1 MEGLSKSALIKSL
14 SPRVILSNHF
24 LPKGTK
30 MRVNLEDQG
39 RQKVSF
45 SFAQTKKP
53 LQSPL
58 FIPASNDTP
67 VTEPQ
72 GALSQ
77 SSSEKAGKS
86 TDGKAEQKQTI
97 LVPTSVAEIT
107 SPTSV
112 SGSTRLKT
120 NLAKMHF
127 KKQILNVSASV
138 EKPASVTSEEL
149 HTSELPKSSSKG
161 EADFP
166 VPQPQNA
173 DSLSENVLTELLETK
188 ESPISKKPAA
198 SQGKDGDSSSS
209 TDRENVYK
217 RVTRSQLDS
226 APHASETD
234 GESAH
239 VSSRRQSA
247 DSKSKT
253 NSDSR
258 DKVKKSSSSSHVGER
273 EKSSSKRSENH
284 ERSSSYSRS
293 DRDSRN
299 TSSRSSRS
307 EKDRRRS
314 RSRSRSRSRGP
325 RTSSSYSR
333 SERYRSDRGSR
344 SERSYYHESDR
355 RSHRSSPRRERRL
368 SRSRQDRTRESSHSD
383 EDHRRTRTTDSTR
396 SSHHLNSHKESKS
409 SSSSK
414 SDKSSKSVDSSQ
426 SSEFD
431 KRSQSSKSE
440 RTSKR
445 SDSDSQRKYSPV
457 SDLSYRKSSSHYK
470 SETNDN
476 ASHTQSKTHEKH
488 HKSSS
493 SDSEG
498 KLHPTEK
505 SNATS
510 EKCKESEKERKR
522 SESKD
527 MAPSKSPVKSSEYD
541 RQPNGTNALS
551 STTISE
557 TCPQSEKVRS
567 DLQPESNTHS
577 NENTNEIAE
586 STDTVLQESLSRGDQ
601 EEQSELEIAI
611 TARESLNPEGVSLDD
626 LYTVK
631 DSFSS
636 NDQSHPNNDAAG
648 LDLCKSEESI
658 VCKQEENVLDLYSKS
673 SPHEPATQD
682 VKQSTKLEINEPNE
696 VLALE
701 NQAAKRETLE
711 SDPPCLTNES
721 QQVQA
726 QPNVDAAKKVSCSSR
741 KSRWDIV
748 GQDIFENDNSQRAG
762 YEESNPVVQSSRFS
776 NHVCQDSEIQQALA
790 TQFTLTNQGEISE
803 QQVGSDTMIYK
814 YKDQSEP
821 SQASTTTS
829 YHCDVKL
836 TAPQTPTNSNEPL
849 HILDKQPIIS
859 GLNTQS
865 WNGESQENDP
875 KESTEKTK
883 MSKRAPAR
891 QDALGK
897 QSEGSDSD
905 NSEYDSD
912 CEKAIKQ
919 LHSVV
924 VVPKNSSLTKDAKH
938 REMSPCHAENLSTLS
953 TACLPACGNP
963 YEVPNQIYSKQT
975 QSSGQ
980 SGSSDSLI
988 SSVSCQ
994 SQSNTIDSTSHS
1006 EGASFM
1012 STQPFM
1018 AGNDSSHGQASNS
1031 IQTSDIFK
1039 KFGQELK
1046 QRHITSQ
1053 EQQMFSYYQRE
1064 DRSTADSINDK
1075 HAFPLGWD
1083 YSQSEQ
1089 PTSTC
1094 QQPDSS
1100 HGSLLTNTKLTG
1112 AASIGPEPRH
1122 AVASCTQQPPSMQ
1135 AIKKPYLHEH
1145 YQETSNEI
1153 HPDSLTNDHD
1163 DYSEDKLSSS
1173 QAASLNTP
1181 GSSSFVQ
1188 AHEISSNSRGSV
1200 APDLSRDDTFRP
1212 HRGRGPPKKRRP
1224 EVESDSDNEAEVG
1237 PSSKRER
1244 LRDGEVSKE
1253 TVVKTETH
1261 RPPLSLRDFQ
1271 DAQKW
1276 KDFARSKKMPPYF
1289 DLIEENL
1296 YLTER

>member
-1 MEGLSKSALIKSL
+1 
-14 SPRVILSNHF
+14 
-24 LPKGTK
+24 

-77 SSSEKAGKS
+77 SSSDRAGKS
-86 TDGKAEQKQTI
+86 TDGKAEQKQTL
-97 LVPTSVAEIT
+97 LVATSVTEIP

-112 SGSTRLKT
+112 SSSTRLKT
-120 NLAKMHF
+120 NVAKMHF
-127 KKQILNVSASV
+127 KKQILNVSATV
-138 EKPASVTSEEL
+138 EKPASVSSEEL
-149 HTSELPKSSSKG
+149 HTSESQKLTSKSEG
-161 EADFP
+161 GFP
-166 VPQPQNA
+166 MPQPQNSG
-173 DSLSENVLTELLETK
+173 SLSENAQTELLGTK
-188 ESPISKKPAA
+188 ESPISRKPAA
-198 SQGKDGDSSSS
+198 SQAKDSDSSSS
-209 TDRENVYK
+209 TDRDNVYK

-284 ERSSSYSRS
+284 ERSSSYSKS

-299 TSSRSSRS
+299 TSSRSSRL

-314 RSRSRSRSRGP
+314 RSRSGSRSRGA
-325 RTSSSYSR
+325 RTSSSYAR

-368 SRSRQDRTRESSHSD
+368 SHSRPDRTRESSHSD
-383 EDHRRTRTTDSTR
+383 EDHKRTRTTDSTR
-396 SSHHLNSHKESKS
+396 SSHHLNSYKESK

-445 SDSDSQRKYSPV
+445 SDSDSQHKYSPV
-457 SDLSYRKSSSHYK
+457 SDLSYRKSSSHHK

-476 ASHTQSKTHEKH
+476 TSCSVHTQSKTHEKH

-498 KLHPTEK
+498 KLHPTDK
-505 SNATS
+505 STTS
-510 EKCKESEKERKR
+510 SDKCKELEKESKR
-522 SESKD
+522 PESKETD
-527 MAPSKSPVKSSEYD
+527 PYRSPMKSPKHD
-541 RQPNGTNALS
+541 CQPNGINALS
-551 STTISE
+551 SATISE
-557 TCPQSEKVRS
+557 TFPQSEKAQS
-567 DLQPESNTHS
+567 NLQPERNRHS
-577 NENTNEIAE
+577 HQDAKKIAA
-586 STDTVLQESLSRGDQ
+586 STDKVFQESLSREDQ
-601 EEQSELEIAI
+601 EEKSELEIAI
-611 TARESLNPEGVSLDD
+611 TARESLNPENITLDN

-631 DSFSS
+631 ECFSS
-636 NDQSHPNNDAAG
+636 NDQPHPDHDAAG
-648 LDLCKSEESI
+648 LHLCKSGESI
-658 VCKQEENVLDLYSKS
+658 ICKQGENVSDLHPKS
-673 SPHEPATQD
+673 SSDEPATQN
-682 VKQSTKLEINEPNE
+682 VIQNTKLEIDKPNE

-701 NQAAKRETLE
+701 NQASKSETLE
-711 SDPPCLTNES
+711 PDPSCLTNEG
-721 QQVQA
+721 QQVKA
-726 QPNVDAAKKVSCSSR
+726 QSNVDAAKKSSCSSR

-748 GQDIFENDNSQRAG
+748 GQDIFESDVLQKAG
-762 YEESNPVVQSSRFS
+762 YPESSPAVKTTRFF
-776 NHVCQDSEIQQALA
+776 NNICHDSEIQQELA
-790 TQFTLTNQGEISE
+790 TLMTLTKQGQISE
-803 QQVGSDTMIYK
+803 QEVSLDTITYK
-814 YKDQSEP
+814 YKDQNEP
-821 SQASTTTS
+821 SQASTTI
-829 YHCDVKL
+829 YHCDLKP
-836 TAPQTPTNSNEPL
+836 TARQTPTNSEEMM
-849 HILDKQPIIS
+849 HMMDKQQILS
-859 GLNTQS
+859 FTTQS
-865 WNGESQENDP
+865 WNGEGQESEP
-875 KESTEKTK
+875 KENTEK
-883 MSKRAPAR
+883 SKLSKQAPAR
-891 QDALGK
+891 QDVLGK

-905 NSEYDSD
+905 ISEYDSD
-912 CEKAIKQ
+912 CDKAIKQ

-924 VVPKNSSLTKDAKH
+924 VVPNNSSLTKDAKH
-938 REMSPCHAENLSTLS
+938 REVSPRHAENLSALS
-953 TACLPACGNP
+953 TACLPAWGNTN
-963 YEVPNQIYSKQT
+963 EVPNQIHSKQT
-975 QSSGQ
+975 GQ
-980 SGSSDSLI
+980 SGLSDSLI
-988 SSVSCQ
+988 SSVLCQ
-994 SQSNTIDSTSHS
+994 SQSNMIDSTSHS

-1012 STQPFM
+1012 STQPFF
-1018 AGNDSSHGQASNS
+1018 AVNDGTHGQATAS

-1039 KFGQELK
+1039 KVGLELR
-1046 QRHITSQ
+1046 QHPIPSQ
-1053 EQQMFSYYQRE
+1053 DQQVFSYYQRE
-1064 DRSTADSINDK
+1064 DPSTADRINDNNR
-1075 HAFPLGWD
+1075 FPVGWD
-1083 YSQSEQ
+1083 FSQSEQ
-1089 PTSTC
+1089 PTSTY

-1100 HGSLLTNTKLTG
+1100 HGSLFTNTKVTG

-1122 AVASCTQQPPSMQ
+1122 AVASCTQQPPNMQ
-1135 AIKKPYLHEH
+1135 TIKKLYLQEH
-1145 YQETSNEI
+1145 YQDSSSEI

-1163 DYSEDKLSSS
+1163 DYSGDKLSSS
-1173 QAASLNTP
+1173 QVDSLNTP

-1188 AHEISSNSRGSV
+1188 AHEISSNSRGSAV
-1200 APDLSRDDTFRP
+1200 PDPSRDDTFRP

-1244 LRDGEVSKE
+1244 QRETEVSKE
-1253 TVVKTETH
+1253 TLVKAEAQ
-1261 RPPLSLRDFQ
+1261 RPPLSLHDFQ

-1276 KDFARSKKMPPYF
+1276 KEFARSKKMPPYF